1 MSPIVGINVI
11 TPKPGLFDQFM
22 ELQLAQLNRLRGKVA
37 GLRGSRLYRARDGR
51 SVVLV
56 AVFETPE
63 DQKRFSESAVL
74 QEHLARVRPLV
85 EPAGAV
91 LYETAYEVGEV

>member
-1 MSPIVGINVI
+1 MSSVVGISVI
-11 TPKPGLFDQFM
+11 TPKPGLFDEFM
-22 ELQLAQLNRLRGKVA
+22 KLQLVQPERLRGKVA

-56 AVFETPE
+56 ALFETAE

-74 QEHLARVRPLV
+74 QEHLALVRPLV
-85 EPAGAV
+85 EPAAPV